1 MQVKG
6 DRMLLPLLL
15 LHSLGAPA
23 TPATARDVAPDPPVR
38 VWFNSDGD
46 YRFGDRAKVYAQAT
60 EDGNLVV
67 LRADATGH
75 VRVLY
80 PWGGWWAPGYG
91 AYWYGPRVGVGLR
104 FGRPFFGPGRWHR

>member
-6 DRMLLPLLL
+6 DRMLLPLVL

-23 TPATARDVAPDPPVR
+23 APATTRHVAPDPPVR

-46 YRFGDRAKVYAQAT
+46 YLFGDRAKVYAQAT

-67 LRADATGH
+67 LRADAAGH
-75 VRVLY
+75 VRVLF
-80 PWGGWWAPGYG
+80 PLDQDGPQQVHGGNKSE
-91 AYWYGPRVGVGLR
+91 LK
-104 FGRPFFGPGRWHR
+104 GRSNREAISAVDSS